1 MGLAIGGIPVQGIIS
16 KLVETNREVA
26 EQAVTAKIQ
35 EVLNDPAKNVREIQ
49 QSSPLSQFLDVKI

>member
-1 MGLAIGGIPVQGIIS
+1 MGVSIGGIQVPGIIA

-26 EQAVTAKIQ
+26 QQAVTSKIQ

-49 QSSPLSQFLDVKI
+49 QPSPFSQFLDIKV